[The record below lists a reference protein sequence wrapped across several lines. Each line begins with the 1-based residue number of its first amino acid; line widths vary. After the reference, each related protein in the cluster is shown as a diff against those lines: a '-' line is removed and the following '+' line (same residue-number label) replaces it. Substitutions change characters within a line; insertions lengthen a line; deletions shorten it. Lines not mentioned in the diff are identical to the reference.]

1 MQSYTYGLIPGS
13 SHTLV
18 KLDITCLV
26 YDIYTV
32 DNIVSVVEVL
42 LQEYVEHEL
51 MDERKKTVK
60 DGSGDL
66 AAILFLGLK
75 NRKTTIVHFLWF
87 PRISS

>member
-1 MQSYTYGLIPGS
+1 MIPVS

-18 KLDITCLV
+18 KLDSTCLV

-51 MDERKKTVK
+51 LDEKKITVK
-60 DGSGDL
+60 DGSGDP

-75 NRKTTIVHFLWF
+75 NRKKTIVHFLWF